1 MDFASDNVAA
11 CHPALMSALAA
22 ANEGAARPYGADPW
36 TERLE
41 ARVSELFERP
51 ARVRLVATGTAANA
65 LTLACMTPPWSAVF
79 CHEQAH
85 IEQDECGAP
94 EFYTGGAK
102 LVRLPGDGAKID
114 PEALERALA
123 SAGGAVHHVQRGALS
138 ITQASELGAVYAPEE
153 VARLCRLARGHGVP
167 VHMDGTRFANAVA
180 RLGCAPAD
188 LTWRAGVDALCLGA
202 TKNGG
207 IAAEAVLMFEGGAL
221 WDKAWEF
228 ELRRK
233 RGGHLWS
240 KSRFLAA
247 QMLAMLEDGLWLRL
261 AGHAN
266 AMADRLAAGLAA
278 LPGATLSGPAAANM
292 LFPTL
297 PRRAH
302 RALRAAGATYYDWPD
317 DPTPDGAGDEP
328 VGCRLVC
335 SWATTPEQ
343 VDRFVDAARGA
354 LARAG

>member
-233 RGGHLWS
+233 RGGHLFS
-240 KSRFLAA
+240 KMRFISA
-247 QMLAMLEDGLWLRL
+247 QMDAYLADGLWLRL

-266 AMADRLAAGLAA
+266 AMADRLATGLGQAGARVLNAI
-278 LPGATLSGPAAANM
+278 GANM
-292 LFPTL
+292 LFAEITL
-297 PRRAH
+297 DQHRR
-302 RALRAAGATYYDWPD
+302 LEAAGARYYTMSPF
-317 DPTPDGAGDEP
+317 DPAGAANQP
-328 VGCRLVC
+328 IKVRLVA
-335 SWATTPEQ
+335 SFRTTEAD
-343 VDRFVDAARGA
+343 VDGFVAA
-354 LARAG
+354 LAG